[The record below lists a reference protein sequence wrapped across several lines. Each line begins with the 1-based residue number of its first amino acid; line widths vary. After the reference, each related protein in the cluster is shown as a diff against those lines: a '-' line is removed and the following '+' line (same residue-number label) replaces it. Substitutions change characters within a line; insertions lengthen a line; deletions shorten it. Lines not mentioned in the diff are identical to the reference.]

1 MISLK
6 RNDKIII
13 IVAIVIL
20 VVAAVGVAMYQSPKP
35 PMNTPSGSTGE
46 KSFKI
51 IWTERNGSLDTI
63 SEFVGK
69 KTKFGTAVQIKE
81 WNIESV
87 TFNLSW
93 TDDKMTFLKR
103 RGLDR
108 LTLEVTT
115 PDGVTFTEMKTSAPI
130 TGQGN
135 ITYTKLTGVRPPQTT
150 INAPDEAD
158 AKALLKDKAK
168 AKTYYD
174 DSWYGKDIKINVS
187 VKVGESPIRIL
198 RYFLDKGNSFEL
210 EITYKYLDASLGAE
224 ITKPTGEDPFSPPPE
239 DDSENPPYISMI
251 INTGCGR
258 YI

>member
-20 VVAAVGVAMYQSPKP
+20 VLAAVGVAMYQSPKP
-35 PMNTPSGSTGE
+35 TVIPRSGSTSE
-46 KSFKI
+46 KTFKI

-63 SEFVGK
+63 SEFVSK
-69 KTKFGTAVQIKE
+69 KTKFETSVKISE
-81 WNIESV
+81 WNLQSV

-93 TDDKMTFLKR
+93 IDDKMTFMKR

-108 LTLEVTT
+108 FTFEVTT
-115 PDGVTFTEMKTSAPI
+115 PDAYTFTEIKTSAPI

-135 ITYTKLTGVRPPQTT
+135 ITYTKNIGVIPPQST
-150 INAPDEAD
+150 IIAPDEAD
-158 AKALLKDKAK
+158 AKALLSKKTS
-168 AKTYYD
+168 TYYD
-174 DSWYGKDIKINVS
+174 SSWYDKDIKINIS

-198 RYFLDKGNSFEL
+198 RYLLDQGNNFDL
-210 EITYKYLDASLGAE
+210 KITYTYLDGSLGEE
-224 ITKPTGEDPFSPPPE
+224 ITKSTGEDLTPPP
-239 DDSENPPYISMI
+239 DDFEETPPYISMI
-251 INTGCGR
+251 IGTGCGR